1 MVTIPHL
8 KNLHVT
14 PHSAPAKSIRP
25 GSTPQPWRSCW
36 SPRCSCCR
44 PTAAVANA
52 PRTAGP
58 KPTASDPRGN
68 RRWWWRHS
76 QGFLP
81 GTWWTKLWITGY
93 THIFR
98 KKTENHIM
106 LISYKLYPH
115 YISIL
120 FPNIRYHSHI
130 LWMELLSPFH
140 NQWFNGL
147 SLGIN
152 RQFSWSRWCLN
163 HLNPH

>member
-98 KKTENHIM
+98 KKRKTILCWLVINCIPT
-106 LISYKLYPH
+106 ISRFYSLTFDIIPISSGWSFCPHFITSDSTGYP
-115 YISIL
+115 L
-120 FPNIRYHSHI
+120 A
-130 LWMELLSPFH
+130 
-140 NQWFNGL
+140 
-147 SLGIN
+147 
-152 RQFSWSRWCLN
+152 
-163 HLNPH
+163 